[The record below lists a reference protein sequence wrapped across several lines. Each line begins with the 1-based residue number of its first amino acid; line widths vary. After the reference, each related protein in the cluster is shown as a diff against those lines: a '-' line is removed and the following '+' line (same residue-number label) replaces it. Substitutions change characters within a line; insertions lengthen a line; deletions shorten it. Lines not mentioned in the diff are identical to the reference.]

1 MCSIGCLLSLAPMS
15 QPLSVNNIEVI
26 YTNDLSDI
34 EALTIFSLEAN
45 DRYRRNRLISVYI
58 NPLIFFLIFAFISYQ
73 AKSMVFIYVGL
84 FIVLSIG
91 LYRYRAYKK
100 YPLKLV
106 TDFNNRHKQKNV
118 FCEHK
123 ILITQEG
130 VTETTEET
138 CNKHSWKSLYKIEVL
153 NERIFIFTSPITA
166 HIIPKREVGD
176 EIYGKLVN
184 EIGKYT

>member
-1 MCSIGCLLSLAPMS
+1 
-15 QPLSVNNIEVI
+15 
-26 YTNDLSDI
+26 
-34 EALTIFSLEAN
+34 
-45 DRYRRNRLISVYI
+45 
-58 NPLIFFLIFAFISYQ
+58 
-73 AKSMVFIYVGL
+73 MVFIYVGL